1 MLITVKVENQ
11 WALLPIGWYTEELMT
26 KTEFEVSVVVKYTSL
41 AIEDDLSQTI
51 DYQMISN
58 EIKLLKQKTFKLIE
72 AAAEHL
78 LKQIERHMINGL
90 DIQYIAVEF
99 NKKNIAQENVST
111 KYHSILVEKTYL
123 RLEP

>member
-72 AAAEHL
+72 TAAEHL

>member
-58 EIKLLKQKTFKLIE
+58 EIKHLKQKTFKLIE
-72 AAAEHL
+72 TAAEHL
-78 LKQIERHMINGL
+78 IKQIERQMINGL
-90 DIQYIAVEF
+90 DIRYIAVEF
-99 NKKNIAQENVST
+99 NKKNIAQENIST
-111 KYHSILVEKTYL
+111 KYHSILVEKTY
-123 RLEP
+123 

>member
-11 WALLPIGWYTEELMT
+11 WSLLPIGWYTEELMT

-72 AAAEHL
+72 TAAEYL
-78 LKQIERHMINGL
+78 INQLESNLFNGL
-90 DIQYIAVEF
+90 DIKYISVEF
-99 NKKNIAQENVST
+99 SKKNIAHENVSA
-111 KYHSILVEKTYL
+111 KFHSILIEKAF
-123 RLEP
+123 

>member
-72 AAAEHL
+72 TAAEHL
-78 LKQIERHMINGL
+78 LKQIERQMINGL